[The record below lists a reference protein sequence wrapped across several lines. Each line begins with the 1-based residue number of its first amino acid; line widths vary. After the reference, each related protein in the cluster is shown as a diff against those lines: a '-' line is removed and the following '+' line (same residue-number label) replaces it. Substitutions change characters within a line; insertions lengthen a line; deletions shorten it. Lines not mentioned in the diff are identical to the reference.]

1 MGYDYDLVVIG
12 SGPAGEKGAAQAAYF
27 GKRVCIIERS
37 AELGGAC
44 ANTGTLPSKTLRETA
59 LYLSGLRQR
68 EIYGVEYMR
77 SVQGVSVA
85 EFMRHKEFVTQRERE
100 RIKRNLE
107 KHKVE
112 VVHGAAGF
120 VDPHAVKVDL
130 LGGGARTV
138 TGDVVL
144 IATGSSPHRPKEVPF
159 EDPRVD
165 DSDEILSLDSMPETL
180 VVLGGGVIG
189 SEYASV
195 FAALGC
201 KVTLVEGRDRLLGFL
216 DFELSDRL
224 TDAFRKLGIDVV
236 LSDQAVKIEHPEGDA
251 LHLRTTL
258 KSGRVI
264 ISDRLLSAAGR
275 GSNIAGLNLA
285 AAGVETAERGKI
297 KVSESFQTTSPRI
310 YAAGDVIGFP
320 ALASTSMEQGRV
332 AMCHAFD
339 FKYKTR
345 VAATFPY
352 GLYTIPEVSSVG
364 QTEEELKKAGVDY
377 EVGRAS
383 YVDNARAQIV
393 NDPHG
398 MVKLLFDATTRKLY
412 GIHVL
417 GERSTEFVHVG
428 QAVMALGGTLDYFI
442 DNVFNYPTLSELFKY
457 AAYDGLGRLARRTSA

>member
-1 MGYDYDLVVIG
+1 
-12 SGPAGEKGAAQAAYF
+12 
-27 GKRVCIIERS
+27 
-37 AELGGAC
+37 
-44 ANTGTLPSKTLRETA
+44 
-59 LYLSGLRQR
+59 
-68 EIYGVEYMR
+68 MR

-85 EFMRHKEFVTQRERE
+85 EFMRHKEFVTNRERQ

-107 KHKVE
+107 RHQVD
-112 VVHGAAGF
+112 VLHGFACF
-120 VDPHAVKVDL
+120 VDAHKIHVKAEAGERD
-130 LGGGARTV
+130 V
-138 TGDVVL
+138 TAEVVL

-159 EDPRVD
+159 ESPSVD

-201 KVTLVEGRDRLLGFL
+201 KVTLVEGRDRLMGFL
-216 DFELSDRL
+216 DFEISDRL
-224 TDAFRKLGIDVV
+224 TEAFRKLGIDVV
-236 LSDQAVKIEHPEGDA
+236 LGQYAAKIEHIEGSRR
-251 LHLRTTL
+251 LRTTL
-258 KSGRVI
+258 KDGRVI
-264 ISDRLLSAAGR
+264 ESDRLLSAAGR
-275 GSNIAGLNLA
+275 SSNVAGLELQ

-297 KVSESFQTTSPRI
+297 KVNEHFQTTAPNV

-345 VAATFPY
+345 VAETFPY
-352 GLYTIPEVSSVG
+352 GLYTIPEVSMVG
-364 QTEEELKKAGVDY
+364 ATEEELKKQGIDY

-383 YVDNARAQIV
+383 YLDNARAQIV

-398 MVKLLFDATTRKLY
+398 LVKLLFDAKTKKLL
-412 GIHVL
+412 GVHVL
-417 GERSTEFVHVG
+417 GERGTEFVHVG

-442 DNVFNYPTLSELFKY
+442 DNVFNYPTLSEAYKY
-457 AAYDGLGRLARRTSA
+457 AAYDGLGRLAKRTTA

>member
-27 GKRVCIIERS
+27 GKRVCLVEKGR
-37 AELGGAC
+37 ELGGAC

-85 EFMRHKEFVTQRERE
+85 EFMRHKEFVTNRERQ

-107 KHKVE
+107 RHQVD
-112 VVHGAAGF
+112 VLHGFACF
-120 VDPHAVKVDL
+120 VDAHKIHVKAEAGERD
-130 LGGGARTV
+130 V
-138 TGDVVL
+138 TAEVVL

-159 EDPRVD
+159 ESPSVD

-201 KVTLVEGRDRLLGFL
+201 KVTLVEGRDRLMGFL
-216 DFELSDRL
+216 DFEISDRL
-224 TDAFRKLGIDVV
+224 TEAFRKLGIDVV
-236 LSDQAVKIEHPEGDA
+236 LGQYAAKIEHIEGSRR
-251 LHLRTTL
+251 LRTTL
-258 KSGRVI
+258 KDGRVI
-264 ISDRLLSAAGR
+264 ESDRLLSAAGR
-275 GSNIAGLNLA
+275 SSNVAGLELQ

-297 KVSESFQTTSPRI
+297 KVNEHFQTTAPNV

-345 VAATFPY
+345 VAETFPY
-352 GLYTIPEVSSVG
+352 GLYTIPEVSMVG
-364 QTEEELKKAGVDY
+364 ATEEELKKQGVDY

-383 YVDNARAQIV
+383 YLDNARAQIV

-398 MVKLLFDATTRKLY
+398 LVKLLFDAKTKKLL
-412 GIHVL
+412 GVHVL
-417 GERSTEFVHVG
+417 GERGTEFVHVG

-442 DNVFNYPTLSELFKY
+442 DNVFNYPTLSEAYKY
-457 AAYDGLGRLARRTSA
+457 AAYDGLGRLAKRTTA